1 MMLIWKSFVEYLNNN
16 LRSGKSINVKR
27 FGTFTYD
34 ISSELPKIA
43 TKTLNALNDIEEQR
57 LDRKH
62 IH

>member
-43 TKTLNALNDIEEQR
+43 TRTINAVNDIEEQR